1 MTSPTHTPTTTT
13 PPNKHQLALMIW
25 LSVFP
30 TLVILNLTLGHV
42 LRPASPI
49 LRTFVLVTLAVP
61 IVNYALMPTFL
72 RIRKR
77 LVSRRVSFHSA

>member
-1 MTSPTHTPTTTT
+1 MSNPTLTTTAT
-13 PPNKHQLALMIW
+13 KPPNKHQLALMIW

-42 LRPASPI
+42 LHPASPI

-72 RIRKR
+72 RIRKV
-77 LVSRRVSFHSA
+77 LVTRSVRPHSA

>member
-1 MTSPTHTPTTTT
+1 MTNPTLTTTT
-13 PPNKHQLALMIW
+13 TKPPNKHQLALMIW

-30 TLVILNLTLGHV
+30 TLVILNLTLGHA

-72 RIRKR
+72 RIRR
-77 LVSRRVSFHSA
+77 VLVTRFTSPHSA